1 MSQLETLQRQK
12 AGHYEILGETYA
24 KFEFFEHGWN
34 PYSRFLD
41 VDKVDLIL
49 RRRTPLG
56 RVYREVQVK
65 YGRLWT
71 ISPDQGQVWERT
83 LFDRTSWR
91 FFRPDEF
98 DVNGVDAELFIAYI
112 LAGDEGYRGDIFIFA
127 VADFVRVIG
136 EAIPISDGRRK
147 VYISRV
153 RGTDRWIVRR
163 MNRFTSLDEA
173 TAFDVTAYRR
183 NFAALE
189 PQQVLKA
196 P

>member
-1 MSQLETLQRQK
+1 MAQLETLHRQK

-24 KFEFFEHGWN
+24 KFEFFENGWN

-41 VDKVDLIL
+41 IDKVDLVL
-49 RRRTPLG
+49 RRRTPAG

-71 ISPDQGQVWERT
+71 IAADQGQVWERT
-83 LFDRTSWR
+83 LFDCTSWR
-91 FFRPDEF
+91 FFRPEDF
-98 DVNGVDAELFIAYI
+98 GATDVDAQLFIACV
-112 LAGDEGYRGDIFIFA
+112 LAGDAGYRGDIFTFP
-127 VADFVRVIG
+127 VADFIQVISA
-136 EAIPISDGRRK
+136 AIPVSDGRRK

-163 MNRFTSLDEA
+163 KNRFTTLDET
-173 TAFDVTAYRR
+173 TALDVTVYRR

-189 PQQVLKA
+189 VS
-196 P
+196 

>member
-1 MSQLETLQRQK
+1 MSHLETAHRRK

-49 RRRTPLG
+49 RRRTTHQT
-56 RVYREVQVK
+56 VYREVQVK

-71 ISPDQGQVWERT
+71 IAWDKGQVWERA
-83 LFDRTSWR
+83 LFDCTSWR
-91 FFRPDEF
+91 FFQPDEF
-98 DVNGVDAELFIAYI
+98 DPHGRDANLFIAYI
-112 LAGDEGYRGDIFIFA
+112 LAGEEGYRGDIFIFPA
-127 VADFVRVIG
+127 SDFVALVKA
-136 EAIPISDGRRK
+136 AIPISDGRRK

-153 RGTDRWIVRR
+153 RGTERWIVRR
-163 MNRFTSLDEA
+163 VNRFTTLDET

-183 NFAALE
+183 DFAALE
-189 PQQVLKA
+189 
-196 P
+196 

>member
-1 MSQLETLQRQK
+1 MSPLETLHRQK

-49 RRRTPLG
+49 RRRALAG

-71 ISPDQGQVWERT
+71 ISPDAGQLWERS

-98 DVNGVDAELFIAYI
+98 DASGVDAELFIAYI
-112 LAGDEGYRGDIFIFA
+112 LAGEEGYRGDIFIFP
-127 VADFVRVIG
+127 VADFIRMIG
-136 EAIPISDGRRK
+136 AAIPISDGRRK

-153 RGTDRWIVRR
+153 RGSDRWIVRR
-163 MNRFTSLDEA
+163 KNRFSAVAET
-173 TAFDVTAYRR
+173 TALDVTAYRR
-183 NFAALE
+183 NFAVLE
-189 PQQVLKA
+189 P
-196 P
+196 